1 MIWYINFIVVN
12 SGMAATFFVSVIVIS
27 FFDIGVEY
35 FVNSQIR
42 VYPIM
47 SIVFSL
53 LGMFL

>member
-1 MIWYINFIVVN
+1 MYEPFFI
-12 SGMAATFFVSVIVIS
+12 AIIVIS

-47 SIVFSL
+47 TIVFCL

>member
-1 MIWYINFIVVN
+1 
-12 SGMAATFFVSVIVIS
+12 MAATFFISVIVIS